1 MRIIHAQWNIHQPPS
16 RPTPTPTPTN
26 LAQRTIP
33 PHPRRHIPR
42 HRIRP
47 KRIHVRLQPFRHRG
61 AGSQG
66 LVQAGAGGAGEV
78 WGGDEGFGGVEGF
91 LVVGGEG
98 GAGYAEFADAG
109 GGGVEEGGA
118 GGGGEGGE
126 VAVIGMEVRGE
137 LEACLGGL
145 VCVFGGGRWRGTY
158 LYGRS
163 DRGRRCWCS
172 IRIG

>member
-1 MRIIHAQWNIHQPPS
+1 M
-16 RPTPTPTPTN
+16 
-26 LAQRTIP
+26 
-33 PHPRRHIPR
+33 
-42 HRIRP
+42 
-47 KRIHVRLQPFRHRG
+47 
-61 AGSQG
+61 
-66 LVQAGAGGAGEV
+66 
-78 WGGDEGFGGVEGF
+78 
-91 LVVGGEG
+91 VVGGEG